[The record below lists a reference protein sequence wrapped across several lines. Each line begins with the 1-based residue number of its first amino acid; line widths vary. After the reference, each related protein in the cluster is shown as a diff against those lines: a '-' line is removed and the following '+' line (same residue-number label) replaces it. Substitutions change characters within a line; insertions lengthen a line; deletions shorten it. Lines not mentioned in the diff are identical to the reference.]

1 MNAPIS
7 MKMDMHMIGAM
18 YAPNDNVTF
27 MAMEVLEKEM
37 TQQRMRM
44 AGSGRFDVNSSGI
57 SDTRISVMI
66 NLLNNHSL
74 KTHIGIGLSLPTGS
88 IDKRDKLCIS
98 ERKIRL
104 CYAKWYRNL

>member
-27 MAMEVLEKEM
+27 MAMGGFLEKEM

-57 SDTRISVMI
+57 SDSRISVMI
-66 NLLNNHSL
+66 NFLKNDSL
-74 KTHIGIGLSLPTGS
+74 KNSYWDRTKFTN
-88 IDKRDKLCIS
+88 
-98 ERKIRL
+98 
-104 CYAKWYRNL
+104 W